1 LENKSLQ
8 TFILRFCQRIE
19 KVLVKALRPI
29 IFDEKVES
37 VSVLSV
43 CQSS

>member
-1 LENKSLQ
+1 M
-8 TFILRFCQRIE
+8 
-19 KVLVKALRPI
+19 KALRPI

-43 CQSS
+43 CQSSEKTAYDPEA